1 MDTANSTP
9 TAPEHRFTISAAARD
24 VGVAP
29 DTLRDY
35 ERRGI
40 VAPVRDSTGRRL
52 FSVADIEAARAHRW
66 SSDGKRAA

>member
-1 MDTANSTP
+1 MSTENTP
-9 TAPEHRFTISAAARD
+9 NHLNTISAAARA

-40 VAPVRDSTGRRL
+40 VAPVRDSSGRRL
-52 FSVADIEAARAHRW
+52 FSEADIEAARRHRW
-66 SSDGKRAA
+66 QSPPQDQAA